1 MDFTVETPLKTR
13 VDRGILD
20 LIAPT
25 APSTGF
31 AHSGAPLTGPPLTG
45 PPVTGDRDD
54 GEALPPGFKE
64 LIAWTRGDGGS
75 VSILGHD
82 DKDDAPDISP
92 ICDYKDDCPTIC
104 PDTSPGYDDDDEDLP
119 ATEEN
124 NSRLVSKEKS
134 ASRPSKTSGG
144 DPSSAIEIDSNDD
157 DEPRPTDRRPALVVC
172 RLQGTPRRIFQEAF
186 DGMLNYIAD
195 TPSLLEVNIAGAN
208 MDKKDALSLV
218 SPR

>member
-1 MDFTVETPLKTR
+1 MHTGKDVTATTTPSSTSTQPEAHTEMDFTVETPLKTR

-31 AHSGAPLTGPPLTG
+31 AHSGAPLTG

-92 ICDYKDDCPTIC
+92 I
-104 PDTSPGYDDDDEDLP
+104 
-119 ATEEN
+119 
-124 NSRLVSKEKS
+124 
-134 ASRPSKTSGG
+134 
-144 DPSSAIEIDSNDD
+144 
-157 DEPRPTDRRPALVVC
+157 
-172 RLQGTPRRIFQEAF
+172 
-186 DGMLNYIAD
+186 
-195 TPSLLEVNIAGAN
+195 
-208 MDKKDALSLV
+208 
-218 SPR
+218 

>member
-1 MDFTVETPLKTR
+1 MHTGKDVTATTTPSSTSTQPEAHTETDFTVETPLKTR

-20 LIAPT
+20 FIAPT

-92 ICDYKDDCPTIC
+92 I
-104 PDTSPGYDDDDEDLP
+104 
-119 ATEEN
+119 
-124 NSRLVSKEKS
+124 
-134 ASRPSKTSGG
+134 
-144 DPSSAIEIDSNDD
+144 
-157 DEPRPTDRRPALVVC
+157 
-172 RLQGTPRRIFQEAF
+172 
-186 DGMLNYIAD
+186 
-195 TPSLLEVNIAGAN
+195 
-208 MDKKDALSLV
+208 
-218 SPR
+218 